1 MDVRHWFD
9 DIAPHSAAPRV
20 PADSEA
26 CRDDIVEKVGLSLVD
41 RFVGPPQGV
50 ALGAEEERSA
60 VGPEAVRAYPVLLAA
75 RTEQL
80 G

>member
-1 MDVRHWFD
+1 MSGTGSMTS
-9 DIAPHSAAPRV
+9 PHTRLFHGSPPTPRR
-20 PADSEA
+20 AG
-26 CRDDIVEKVGLSLVD
+26 DDIVEKVGLSLVD